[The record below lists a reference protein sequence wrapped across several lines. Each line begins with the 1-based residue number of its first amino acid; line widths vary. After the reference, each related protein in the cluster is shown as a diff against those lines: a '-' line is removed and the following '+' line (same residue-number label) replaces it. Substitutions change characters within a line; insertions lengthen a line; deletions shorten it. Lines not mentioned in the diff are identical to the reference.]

1 MDNNEDGYDD
11 DEYDE
16 QDGYELDDRIDIT
29 VLIYLAVGVVTFAIT
44 FGGLMYLFYQ
54 YKHTIDRS
62 VGGMLLY
69 SYID

>member
-44 FGGLMYLFYQ
+44 FGGLMYLFY
-54 YKHTIDRS
+54 
-62 VGGMLLY
+62 
-69 SYID
+69 